1 MSSQDDDDNTR
12 VALTFIG
19 LIVAAVVV
27 GTITFAVLSAGSHT
41 ASDAPQ
47 AVEVVIEEVDIAPVG
62 EALVKVYYEI
72 GQADLSADGQAQLAK
87 VVEVAAAQPTLI
99 VLVSG
104 FHDASGNAAQN
115 AELAKQRALGVRQ
128 VLLSAG
134 VGEERVKLRKPESTL
149 GDGQAAEARR
159 VELRVQ

>member
-27 GTITFAVLSAGSHT
+27 GVLTFAVMGLGSRPSAE
-41 ASDAPQ
+41 APE
-47 AVEVVIEEVDIAPVG
+47 VELVIEEVDIAPVG
-62 EALVKVYYEI
+62 DALVKVYYEI
-72 GQADLSADGQAQLAK
+72 GQADLSGDAQAQLAK
-87 VVEVAAAQPTLI
+87 VVEAAAAQPTLI

-128 VLLSAG
+128 ALLSAG
-134 VGEERVKLRKPESTL
+134 VGVERVKLRKPESTL

>member
-27 GTITFAVLSAGSHT
+27 GVLTFAVMGLGSRPSAE
-41 ASDAPQ
+41 APE
-47 AVEVVIEEVDIAPVG
+47 VELVIEEVDIAPVG

-72 GQADLSADGQAQLAK
+72 GQADLSGDAQAQLAK
-87 VVEVAAAQPTLI
+87 VVEAAAAQPTLI

-128 VLLSAG
+128 ALLSAG
-134 VGEERVKLRKPESTL
+134 VGVERVKLRKPESTL